1 MIYSELRVETVNGYK
16 FNLELRGHITL
27 VGGDSASGKTFLVR
41 AIKAKKFNTGIIGN
55 SYESDIRNVI
65 IYDFTT
71 GINEKLLENLSG
83 KLIIIDNAD
92 IIVSQTLADYIKAD
106 LKNQYLVF
114 SRDSVDY
121 HITPNYRATM
131 MKDGNV
137 FRLRYEYSKPGW
149 F

>member
-1 MIYSELRVETVNGYK
+1 MIYPELRVETVNGYK

-27 VGGDSASGKTFLVR
+27 VGGDSASGKTLLVR
-41 AIKAKKFNTGIIGN
+41 TIRAKKFNAGIIGN
-55 SYESDIRNVI
+55 TYESDIRNVI

-71 GINEKLLENLSG
+71 GINERLLGSLSG

-92 IIVSQTLADYIKAD
+92 IIVNQTLADYIKAD

-121 HITPNYRATM
+121 HLTPNYRATM
-131 MKDGNV
+131 TKDGNI
-137 FRLRYEYSKPGW
+137 FKLSYEYSKPGW